1 MDIAYKT
8 GDATRPDESPA
19 IIVHV
24 CNNVGAWGAGFV
36 LALSKLDK
44 NPERAYRS
52 WALNGVDETGYR
64 FELGSTQFCSF
75 GNAGDVV
82 ANMIAQNNTSRRN
95 GPPIDYDALDICL
108 ETVAQTAASLN
119 KPVVGPKFG
128 AGIAGGDWT
137 IIEGLIQKHLI
148 NNFIPVTIYTLG

>member
-8 GDATRPDESPA
+8 GDATRPEESPA
-19 IIVHV
+19 LIVHV

-52 WALNGVDETGYR
+52 WALNGIDESGYR

-75 GNAGDVV
+75 GKTGDVV
-82 ANMIAQNNTSRRN
+82 ANMIAQDNLSRRI
-95 GPPIDYDALDICL
+95 GPPIDYDALDDCL
-108 ETVAQTAASLN
+108 SDVAAYASRHNL
-119 KPVVGPKFG
+119 PVVGPKFG

-137 IIEGLIQKHLI
+137 IIEGFIWKHLI
-148 NNFIPVTIYTLG
+148 AKDIPVTIYTLG